1 MTKCWEEG
9 LNTREGW
16 SKLQYIHNVDSSVA
30 AKMKEIQE
38 G

>member
-1 MTKCWEEG
+1 MLGGRIKY
-9 LNTREGW
+9 TREGW